1 MKKSMLLCVLLLMTA
16 AGFAQ
21 ESRQDVSLSLMG
33 VTQPQVFGNAV
44 QQTPTSTLGGLAS
57 YRYMLT
63 PSSALEVNYSFA
75 QYSEKYYTTA
85 ITGRFYTRQQEISA
99 AYVRYFNFKNFNPFL
114 EAGIG
119 GIIFTPIND
128 FRTTFLDAK
137 QTTDIGA
144 IYGGGIAYEI
154 SPSFDV
160 RVEYRGLVVKSPY
173 FNVGTF
179 KTNTYTNISVPVL
192 GIAYH
197 F

>member
-1 MKKSMLLCVLLLMTA
+1 MLLCVLLLMA
-16 AGFAQ
+16 ATGFAQ

-33 VTQPQVFGNAV
+33 VTQPQVYGNAV

-63 PSSALEVNYSFA
+63 PSGALEVNYSFA
-75 QYSEKYYTTA
+75 QYSEKFYTSA
-85 ITGRFYTRQQEISA
+85 LTGRFYTRQQELSG
-99 AYVRYFNFKNFNPFL
+99 AYVRYFNFRNFNPFL

-119 GIIFTPIND
+119 GFVFTPIND
-128 FRTTFLDAK
+128 FRTTSLDAK
-137 QTTDIGA
+137 QSTNVGA
-144 IYGGGIAYEI
+144 MYGGGIAYEI
-154 SPSFDV
+154 SPSFDI
-160 RVEYRGLVVKSPY
+160 RVEYRGFVVKSPN

-179 KTNTYTNISVPVL
+179 KTNTYTNISTPVL